1 MINANEDYSMPQS
14 ASNVQRI
21 ETRNLDLLT
30 PFPTQD
36 HLFPPCSAED
46 DEALSEDIRTH
57 GLRQKIHVLPE
68 NAAGFPQNT
77 ILLGHRRCAAL
88 LRIGEVDA
96 KVIVRYD
103 LADKDAATIE
113 MLFIDD
119 NDKRR
124 QLSKLGR
131 ARLAL
136 RRFEIERRREPGD
149 LNERE
154 ERDARDRVGQA
165 IGMSGR
171 NLQRYLNVLR
181 APLSVQQ
188 AYEHDQLTL
197 KEADRIGRLPA
208 GVRQEIEVLLGKGN
222 DPKTVVTKYLGRR
235 CSQPAKRGTAI
246 NRFIAVLRKAWREI
260 EDVDFADI
268 AVCPPKE
275 DVRLIQQINQRCVAI
290 IRSSNRIIQERKG
303 AMKEIQGGRG
313 R

>member
-1 MINANEDYSMPQS
+1 MTNLKFG
-14 ASNVQRI
+14 VQKI
-21 ETRNLDLLT
+21 ETRDLDLLT
-30 PFPTQD
+30 PFPSQD
-36 HLFPPCSAED
+36 HLFPPCAAED
-46 DEALSEDIRTH
+46 DEALSEDIRAH
-57 GLRQKIHVLPE
+57 GLRQKIHILPE
-68 NAAGFPQNT
+68 NAAGFAPNT
-77 ILLGHRRCAAL
+77 ILFGHRRCAAL
-88 LRIGEVDA
+88 LRIGEAVA
-96 KVIVRYD
+96 KVMVRYD

-197 KEADRIGRLPA
+197 KEADQIGRLPA
-208 GVRQEIEVLLGKGN
+208 GARQEIELLLEKGN
-222 DPKTVVTKYLGRR
+222 DTKTVVAKFLGRR
-235 CSQPAKRGTAI
+235 RSQPVKRGTAI
-246 NRFIAVLRKAWREI
+246 NRFIAVLRKARREI
-260 EDVDFADI
+260 EDFDFADI
-268 AVCPPKE
+268 AVCPLK
-275 DVRLIQQINQRCVAI
+275 DDFQLIQRVNKHCVEI
-290 IRSSNRIIQERKG
+290 IRSRNRIVQERNEAIRG
-303 AMKEIQGGRG
+303 IQGRCD